1 MKNRFKILGSFAA
14 LMFAAIFSSCMALF
28 DQDEVPSS
36 YKVECYLQNIADD
49 AYTINTAL
57 TQEHSGIAGK
67 VSDFVP
73 KTLQG
78 FTAKDVEQKTIR
90 TDRTTVLKVYYDRN
104 LITLSFNTDGGN
116 AVTPITGKFGA
127 AVTKPANPVKTGYVF
142 NRFEPEFPK
151 TMPNTNTTY
160 TAKWTAGEGTAYKIE
175 HYKQNIEDD
184 NYTLES
190 SDTETK
196 TGTTGSSTA
205 AAAKTYTGFTAKPV
219 TQQTIAPDGSTIVKI
234 YYDRKTATL
243 SFNTDGGNAITPITG
258 KFGAAVTKPA
268 NPAKTGY
275 TFASW
280 TPLIP
285 TVMPAEDAV
294 FTAVWANAT
303 NTAYK
308 IEHYKQNIENDNY
321 TLESSD
327 TETKTGTTGSTTA
340 AAAKTYTGFTAK
352 PVTQQTIAPD
362 GSTIVKIYYDRKT
375 ATLSFN
381 TNGGN
386 AITPITGKFGAAVT
400 KPANPAKTGYT
411 FASWTPLIPTV
422 MPAEDAAYTANWTAN
437 TYKIVFNANGGDGTM
452 AAQSFTYDTAQNLKA
467 NTFTKTGYNF
477 NGWTTENGSTNYS
490 AEQSLINL
498 TAENNAVI
506 TLYAKWKIAKYQVN
520 FSAEGGNGS
529 LSASI
534 DGNPFT
540 GGEVEYGKTVVFTA
554 TPNAKFHV
562 DTWTILGGTFQTGGA
577 DEEEA
582 SVKITAAT
590 TVKVSFILYKK
601 VPFEKLNAY
610 LSTASASE
618 VNYIEVTGLKASDL
632 KGVISFDGNST
643 PSALGKIFRDNAS
656 KKISLK
662 LPKEITGLT
671 DMSSCF
677 FACNN
682 LVQIS
687 EIPSSVTIMAAC
699 FYGCTRLTQA
709 PVIPN
714 SVTNMASCFYGCT
727 RLTQAPVIPNSVTNM
742 TTCFTGCTSLT
753 QAPVIPNSVTD
764 MNYCFTGCTSLTQ
777 APVIPNSVTYMYGCF
792 RNCTSLTQAPVIP
805 SSVTSMTS
813 CFYGC
818 TSLTQAPVIP
828 NSVRDMHECFRD
840 CTSLTQAPV
849 IPNSVTNM
857 FCCFA
862 DCTSLTQAPVISS
875 SVTDMVGCFRN
886 CTSLTQAPVVPNS
899 VTHMGYCFYGCTSL
913 TQAPV
918 IPSSVI
924 SMTSC
929 FYGCTSL
936 IQAPV
941 IPNSVTDMAS
951 CFRSC
956 TSLTTVT
963 LKCSYNDRYHR
974 FEDVFKDC
982 TNLSAGSIKVPAGQL
997 SVYQSHAS
1005 YMGAQSN
1012 WFVAE

>member
-49 AYTINTAL
+49 AYTINTAM

-90 TDRTTVLKVYYDRN
+90 TDRTTVLKIYYDRN

-196 TGTTGSSTA
+196 TGTTGSTTA
-205 AAAKTYTGFTAKPV
+205 AAAKAYTGFSAKPV

-243 SFNTDGGNAITPITG
+243 SFNTDGGNAVTPITG

-327 TETKTGTTGSTTA
+327 TETKTGTTGNATA

-362 GSTIVKIYYDRKT
+362 GSTIVKIYYDRKI

-386 AITPITGKFGAAVT
+386 AVTPITGKFGAAVT

-452 AAQSFTYDTAQNLKA
+452 ADQSFTYDTAQNLKA

-477 NGWTTENGSTNYS
+477 DGWTTENGGTNYS

-540 GGEVEYGKTVVFTA
+540 GGDVEYGKTVVFTA

-562 DTWTILGGTFQTGGA
+562 DTWTISGGTFQTGGA

-632 KGVISFDGNST
+632 KGDRGASWKTS
-643 PSALGKIFRDNAS
+643 PLGKILNENPS

-671 DMSSCF
+671 DMSACF
-677 FACNN
+677 FNCKN
-682 LVQIS
+682 LVQIP
-687 EIPSSVTIMAAC
+687 E
-699 FYGCTRLTQA
+699 
-709 PVIPN
+709 IPN
-714 SVTNMASCFYGCT
+714 SVTHMGFCFG
-727 RLTQAPVIPNSVTNM
+727 
-742 TTCFTGCTSLT
+742 GCTSLT
-753 QAPVIPNSVTD
+753 QAPVIQNGVTN
-764 MNYCFTGCTSLTQ
+764 MGCCFYNCTSLTQ
-777 APVIPNSVTYMYGCF
+777 VPVIPNSVTNMEECF
-792 RNCTSLTQAPVIP
+792 CGCTSLTQAPVIP
-805 SSVTSMTS
+805 SSVTHMGI
-813 CFYGC
+813 CFSG
-818 TSLTQAPVIP
+818 
-828 NSVRDMHECFRD
+828 

-857 FCCFA
+857 
-862 DCTSLTQAPVISS
+862 LE
-875 SVTDMVGCFRN
+875 CFR
-886 CTSLTQAPVVPNS
+886 
-899 VTHMGYCFYGCTSL
+899 GCTSL
-913 TQAPV
+913 TQSPV
-918 IPSSVI
+918 IPNSVTG
-924 SMTSC
+924 MYEC
-929 FYGCTSL
+929 FRGCKSL
-936 IQAPV
+936 TQAPV
-941 IPNSVTDMAS
+941 IPNSVTDMGYCFYGCKSLTQAPVIPNS
-951 CFRSC
+951 VTAMGYCFRDC

-963 LKCSYNDRYHR
+963 LKCSYNYNSLDAFYG
-974 FEDVFKDC
+974 C

-997 SVYQSHAS
+997 QTYKDNAS
-1005 YMGAQSN
+1005 NMGAQSN

>member
-49 AYTINTAL
+49 AYTIDAAL

-73 KTLQG
+73 KILQG

-90 TDRTTVLKVYYDRN
+90 TDRTTVLKIYYDRN

-116 AVTPITGKFGA
+116 AITPITGKFGA
-127 AVTKPANPVKTGYVF
+127 AVTKPANPAKTGYVF

-175 HYKQNIEDD
+175 HYRQNIEDD

-196 TGTTGSSTA
+196 TGTTGSTTA

-243 SFNTDGGNAITPITG
+243 SFNTDGGNAVTPITG

-308 IEHYKQNIENDNY
+308 IEHYKQNIEDDNY

-381 TNGGN
+381 TDGGN
-386 AITPITGKFGAAVT
+386 AVTPITGKFGAAVT

-437 TYKIVFNANGGDGTM
+437 TYKIVFNANGGNGTM
-452 AAQSFTYDTAQNLKA
+452 ADQSFTYDTAQNLKA

-477 NGWTTENGSTNYS
+477 DGWTTENGGTNYS

-632 KGVISFDGNST
+632 KGDWDSLKTS
-643 PSALGKIFRDNAS
+643 PLGEIFRYNAS

-671 DMSSCF
+671 NMELCF
-677 FACNN
+677 YNCKN

-687 EIPSSVTIMAAC
+687 EIP
-699 FYGCTRLTQA
+699 
-709 PVIPN
+709 N
-714 SVTNMASCFYGCT
+714 SVINMDCCF
-727 RLTQAPVIPNSVTNM
+727 S
-742 TTCFTGCTSLT
+742 
-753 QAPVIPNSVTD
+753 
-764 MNYCFTGCTSLTQ
+764 GCTSLTQ
-777 APVIPNSVTYMYGCF
+777 APVIPNSVTYMG
-792 RNCTSLTQAPVIP
+792 
-805 SSVTSMTS
+805 S
-813 CFYGC
+813 CFSGC

-828 NSVRDMHECFRD
+828 NSVTYMNTCF
-840 CTSLTQAPV
+840 S
-849 IPNSVTNM
+849 
-857 FCCFA
+857 
-862 DCTSLTQAPVISS
+862 
-875 SVTDMVGCFRN
+875 G
-886 CTSLTQAPVVPNS
+886 
-899 VTHMGYCFYGCTSL
+899 
-913 TQAPV
+913 
-918 IPSSVI
+918 
-924 SMTSC
+924 
-929 FYGCTSL
+929 
-936 IQAPV
+936 
-941 IPNSVTDMAS
+941 
-951 CFRSC
+951 C

-963 LKCSYNDRYHR
+963 LKCSYDYYFHDT
-974 FEDVFKDC
+974 FYGC

-997 SVYQSHAS
+997 QTYKDNAS
-1005 YMGAQSN
+1005 RMRAQSN

>member
-49 AYTINTAL
+49 AYTINTAM

-90 TDRTTVLKVYYDRN
+90 TDRTTVLKIYYDRN

-116 AVTPITGKFGA
+116 AITPITGKFGA
-127 AVTKPANPVKTGYVF
+127 AVTKPANPAKTGYVF

-196 TGTTGSSTA
+196 TGTTGS
-205 AAAKTYTGFTAKPV
+205 
-219 TQQTIAPDGSTIVKI
+219 
-234 YYDRKTATL
+234 
-243 SFNTDGGNAITPITG
+243 
-258 KFGAAVTKPA
+258 
-268 NPAKTGY
+268 
-275 TFASW
+275 
-280 TPLIP
+280 
-285 TVMPAEDAV
+285 
-294 FTAVWANAT
+294 
-303 NTAYK
+303 
-308 IEHYKQNIENDNY
+308 
-321 TLESSD
+321 
-327 TETKTGTTGSTTA
+327 TTA

-352 PVTQQTIAPD
+352 PVSQQTIAPD

-386 AITPITGKFGAAVT
+386 AVTPITGKFGAAVT

-452 AAQSFTYDTAQNLKA
+452 ADQSFTYDTAQNLKA

-477 NGWTTENGSTNYS
+477 NGWTTENGGTNYS

-540 GGEVEYGKTVVFTA
+540 GGDVEYGKTVVFTA
-554 TPNAKFHV
+554 APNAKFHV

-590 TVKVSFILYKK
+590 TVKVSFSLYKK

-632 KGVISFDGNST
+632 KGDISLDGIST

-671 DMSSCF
+671 NMELCF
-677 FACNN
+677 FDCKN

-687 EIPSSVTIMAAC
+687 EIPSSI
-699 FYGCTRLTQA
+699 
-709 PVIPN
+709 
-714 SVTNMASCFYGCT
+714 TNMFCCFAVCT
-727 RLTQAPVIPNSVTNM
+727 SLTQAPVIPNSVTNM
-742 TTCFTGCTSLT
+742 TFCFYGCTSLTQAPVIPNSVTNMRSCFCGCTSLTQAPVIPNSVTNMTFCFYGCTSLT

-764 MNYCFTGCTSLTQ
+764 MRG
-777 APVIPNSVTYMYGCF
+777 
-792 RNCTSLTQAPVIP
+792 
-805 SSVTSMTS
+805 

-828 NSVRDMHECFRD
+828 NSVTSMYECFYGCTSLTQAPVIPNSVTNMFYCFAGCTSLTQAPVIPNSVTSMPGCFSGCTSLTQAPVIPNSVTSMGGCFRD

-849 IPNSVTNM
+849 IPNSVT
-857 FCCFA
+857 
-862 DCTSLTQAPVISS
+862 S
-875 SVTDMVGCFRN
+875 
-886 CTSLTQAPVVPNS
+886 
-899 VTHMGYCFYGCTSL
+899 MGGCFYGCTSL

-918 IPSSVI
+918 IP
-924 SMTSC
+924 
-929 FYGCTSL
+929 
-936 IQAPV
+936 
-941 IPNSVTDMAS
+941 NSVTYMPS

-963 LKCSYNDRYHR
+963 LKCSCYYYDSHNAFYG
-974 FEDVFKDC
+974 C

-997 SVYQSHAS
+997 SVYQSHAND
-1005 YMGAQSN
+1005 MGAQSN

>member
-190 SDTETK
+190 SGTETK
-196 TGTTGSSTA
+196 TGTTGSTTA
-205 AAAKTYTGFTAKPV
+205 AAAKAYTGFTAKPV

-234 YYDRKTATL
+234 YYDRK
-243 SFNTDGGNAITPITG
+243 I
-258 KFGAAVTKPA
+258 
-268 NPAKTGY
+268 
-275 TFASW
+275 
-280 TPLIP
+280 
-285 TVMPAEDAV
+285 
-294 FTAVWANAT
+294 
-303 NTAYK
+303 
-308 IEHYKQNIENDNY
+308 
-321 TLESSD
+321 
-327 TETKTGTTGSTTA
+327 
-340 AAAKTYTGFTAK
+340 
-352 PVTQQTIAPD
+352 
-362 GSTIVKIYYDRKT
+362 

-477 NGWTTENGSTNYS
+477 DGWTTENGGTNYS

-554 TPNAKFHV
+554 APNAKFHV

-590 TVKVSFILYKK
+590 TVKVSFSLYKK

-632 KGVISFDGNST
+632 KGDIALDGNST

-671 DMSSCF
+671 DMSACF
-677 FACNN
+677 LKCKN

-687 EIPSSVTIMAAC
+687 EIP
-699 FYGCTRLTQA
+699 
-709 PVIPN
+709 N
-714 SVTNMASCFYGCT
+714 SVINMNCCF
-727 RLTQAPVIPNSVTNM
+727 SS
-742 TTCFTGCTSLT
+742 CTSLT
-753 QAPVIPNSVTD
+753 QAPVIPNSVTNMSD
-764 MNYCFTGCTSLTQ
+764 CFYGCTSLTQ
-777 APVIPNSVTYMYGCF
+777 APVIPNSVTYM
-792 RNCTSLTQAPVIP
+792 N
-805 SSVTSMTS
+805 S
-813 CFYGC
+813 CFSGC

-828 NSVRDMHECFRD
+828 NSVMDMGYCFSH

-849 IPNSVTNM
+849 IPNSVTYM
-857 FCCFA
+857 CCCF
-862 DCTSLTQAPVISS
+862 S
-875 SVTDMVGCFRN
+875 G
-886 CTSLTQAPVVPNS
+886 
-899 VTHMGYCFYGCTSL
+899 
-913 TQAPV
+913 
-918 IPSSVI
+918 
-924 SMTSC
+924 
-929 FYGCTSL
+929 
-936 IQAPV
+936 
-941 IPNSVTDMAS
+941 
-951 CFRSC
+951 C

-963 LKCSYNDRYHR
+963 LKCNYNNYGFR

-982 TNLSAGSIKVPAGQL
+982 TNLSAGSIKVPAEQL
-997 SVYQSHAS
+997 QTYKDNAS
-1005 YMGAQSN
+1005 RMRAQPN

>member
-90 TDRTTVLKVYYDRN
+90 TDRTTVLKIYYDRN

-127 AVTKPANPVKTGYVF
+127 AVTKPANPAKTGYVF

-190 SDTETK
+190 S
-196 TGTTGSSTA
+196 
-205 AAAKTYTGFTAKPV
+205 
-219 TQQTIAPDGSTIVKI
+219 
-234 YYDRKTATL
+234 
-243 SFNTDGGNAITPITG
+243 N
-258 KFGAAVTKPA
+258 
-268 NPAKTGY
+268 
-275 TFASW
+275 
-280 TPLIP
+280 
-285 TVMPAEDAV
+285 
-294 FTAVWANAT
+294 
-303 NTAYK
+303 
-308 IEHYKQNIENDNY
+308 
-321 TLESSD
+321 

-352 PVTQQTIAPD
+352 PVTQHTIAPD
-362 GSTIVKIYYDRKT
+362 GSTIVKIYYDRKI

-452 AAQSFTYDTAQNLKA
+452 ADQSFTYDTAQNLKA

-477 NGWTTENGSTNYS
+477 NGWTTENGGTNYS

-554 TPNAKFHV
+554 APNAKFHV
-562 DTWTILGGTFQTGGA
+562 DTWTILGGIFQTGGA

-590 TVKVSFILYKK
+590 TVKVSFSLYKK

-610 LSTASASE
+610 LSIASASE

-632 KGVISFDGNST
+632 KGDWASWKTS
-643 PSALGKIFRDNAS
+643 PLGKILNDNAS

-662 LPKEITGLT
+662 LPKEITFLT
-671 DMSSCF
+671 DMDLCF
-677 FACNN
+677 YNCKN

-687 EIPSSVTIMAAC
+687 EIPNGVIYMSRC
-699 FYGCTRLTQA
+699 FSGCESLTQA

-714 SVTNMASCFYGCT
+714 SIKNMHECF
-727 RLTQAPVIPNSVTNM
+727 R
-742 TTCFTGCTSLT
+742 GCTSLT
-753 QAPVIPNSVTD
+753 QAPVIPNRVTD
-764 MNYCFTGCTSLTQ
+764 ME
-777 APVIPNSVTYMYGCF
+777 GCF
-792 RNCTSLTQAPVIP
+792 LNCTSLTQAPVIP
-805 SSVTSMTS
+805 SSVTNMEG
-813 CFYGC
+813 CFLNC

-828 NSVRDMHECFRD
+828 SSVTYMHHCFSGCKSLTQAPVIPNRVTHMEGCFRN

-857 FCCFA
+857 YECF
-862 DCTSLTQAPVISS
+862 S
-875 SVTDMVGCFRN
+875 
-886 CTSLTQAPVVPNS
+886 
-899 VTHMGYCFYGCTSL
+899 GCTSL

-918 IPSSVI
+918 IPSSVTN
-924 SMTSC
+924 MPHC
-929 FYGCTSL
+929 FSGCKSL
-936 IQAPV
+936 TQAPV
-941 IPNSVTDMAS
+941 IPNSVTNMPF
-951 CFRSC
+951 CFSGC
-956 TSLTTVT
+956 KSLTTVT
-963 LKCSYNDRYHR
+963 LKCSYNYS
-974 FEDVFKDC
+974 FNAFYGC

-997 SVYQSHAS
+997 QTYKDNAS
-1005 YMGAQSN
+1005 RMGAHPN

>member
-90 TDRTTVLKVYYDRN
+90 TDRTTVLKIYYDRN

-116 AVTPITGKFGA
+116 AITPITGKFGA
-127 AVTKPANPVKTGYVF
+127 AVTKPANPAKTGYVF

-175 HYKQNIEDD
+175 HYKQNIEND

-196 TGTTGSSTA
+196 TGTTGSATA

-243 SFNTDGGNAITPITG
+243 SFNTNGGNAVTPITG

-321 TLESSD
+321 TLESSN
-327 TETKTGTTGSTTA
+327 TETKTGTTGNATA

-362 GSTIVKIYYDRKT
+362 GSTIVKIYYDRKI

-386 AITPITGKFGAAVT
+386 AVTPITGKFGAAVT

-477 NGWTTENGSTNYS
+477 DGWTTENGGTNYS

-577 DEEEA
+577 DEEGA

-590 TVKVSFILYKK
+590 TVKVSFSLYKK

-632 KGVISFDGNST
+632 KGDIGASLLLE
-643 PSALGKIFRDNAS
+643 PSPLGKILNDNAS

-671 DMSSCF
+671 DMSACF
-677 FACNN
+677 LKCKN

-687 EIPSSVTIMAAC
+687 EIPNGVINMNCCFSSC
-699 FYGCTRLTQA
+699 KSLTQA
-709 PVIPN
+709 PVIPS
-714 SVTNMASCFYGCT
+714 SVGNMGYCFGDCT
-727 RLTQAPVIPNSVTNM
+727 SLTHAPVIPSSVRNM
-742 TTCFTGCTSLT
+742 SGCFHSCTSLT
-753 QAPVIPNSVTD
+753 QAPVIPNSVTN
-764 MNYCFTGCTSLTQ
+764 MNSCFHSCKSLTQ
-777 APVIPNSVTYMYGCF
+777 APVIPNSVTDMEY
-792 RNCTSLTQAPVIP
+792 
-805 SSVTSMTS
+805 

-828 NSVRDMHECFRD
+828 NSVTNMYECFYG

-857 FCCFA
+857 C
-862 DCTSLTQAPVISS
+862 D
-875 SVTDMVGCFRN
+875 
-886 CTSLTQAPVVPNS
+886 
-899 VTHMGYCFYGCTSL
+899 CFYGCTSL

-918 IPSSVI
+918 IPSSVTN
-924 SMTSC
+924 MGGC

-936 IQAPV
+936 TQAPVIPNSVTNMNSCFHSCTSLTQAPV
-941 IPNSVTDMAS
+941 IPNSVTDMRH
-951 CFRSC
+951 CFSGCTSLTQAPVVPNSVTNMYECFLNC

-963 LKCSYNDRYHR
+963 LKCSYNYNSRDA
-974 FEDVFKDC
+974 FTGC
-982 TNLSAGSIKVPAGQL
+982 TKLTAGSIKVPAGQL

>member
-49 AYTINTAL
+49 AYTINTAM

-90 TDRTTVLKVYYDRN
+90 TDRTTVLKIYYDRN

-116 AVTPITGKFGA
+116 AITPITGKFGA

-196 TGTTGSSTA
+196 TGTTG
-205 AAAKTYTGFTAKPV
+205 
-219 TQQTIAPDGSTIVKI
+219 
-234 YYDRKTATL
+234 
-243 SFNTDGGNAITPITG
+243 NA
-258 KFGAAVTKPA
+258 
-268 NPAKTGY
+268 
-275 TFASW
+275 
-280 TPLIP
+280 
-285 TVMPAEDAV
+285 
-294 FTAVWANAT
+294 
-303 NTAYK
+303 
-308 IEHYKQNIENDNY
+308 
-321 TLESSD
+321 
-327 TETKTGTTGSTTA
+327 TA

-386 AITPITGKFGAAVT
+386 AVTPITGKFGAAVT

-452 AAQSFTYDTAQNLKA
+452 ADQSFTYDTAQNLKA

-477 NGWTTENGSTNYS
+477 DGWTTENGGTNYS

-590 TVKVSFILYKK
+590 TVKVSFSLYKK

-632 KGVISFDGNST
+632 KGDRASLN
-643 PSALGKIFRDNAS
+643 PSPLGEIFRYNAS

-677 FACNN
+677 FDCNN

-687 EIPSSVTIMAAC
+687 EIPNSVTDMTSC
-699 FYGCTRLTQA
+699 FYYCTSLTQA

-714 SVTNMASCFYGCT
+714 SVTNMKGCFFGCKN
-727 RLTQAPVIPNSVTNM
+727 LTQAPVIPNSVTSMGGCFCGCTSLTQAPAIPNSVTNM
-742 TTCFTGCTSLT
+742 TSCFYGCTSLAQAPVISNSVTNMHSCFKDCTSLTQAPVIPNSVRNMYECFRGCTSLT
-753 QAPVIPNSVTD
+753 QAPVIPNSVTN
-764 MNYCFTGCTSLTQ
+764 MAFCFSGCTSLAQAPVIPNSVTYMEVCFRYCTSLTQ
-777 APVIPNSVTYMYGCF
+777 APVIPN
-792 RNCTSLTQAPVIP
+792 
-805 SSVTSMTS
+805 SVTSMTS

-828 NSVRDMHECFRD
+828 NSV
-840 CTSLTQAPV
+840 
-849 IPNSVTNM
+849 TNM
-857 FCCFA
+857 
-862 DCTSLTQAPVISS
+862 
-875 SVTDMVGCFRN
+875 
-886 CTSLTQAPVVPNS
+886 
-899 VTHMGYCFYGCTSL
+899 HKCFYG
-913 TQAPV
+913 
-918 IPSSVI
+918 
-924 SMTSC
+924 
-929 FYGCTSL
+929 
-936 IQAPV
+936 
-941 IPNSVTDMAS
+941 
-951 CFRSC
+951 C

-963 LKCSYNDRYHR
+963 LKCSCYYYDSHNAFYG
-974 FEDVFKDC
+974 C

-1005 YMGAQSN
+1005 DMGAQPN

>member
-127 AVTKPANPVKTGYVF
+127 AVTKPANPAKTGYVF

-196 TGTTGSSTA
+196 TGTTGS
-205 AAAKTYTGFTAKPV
+205 
-219 TQQTIAPDGSTIVKI
+219 
-234 YYDRKTATL
+234 
-243 SFNTDGGNAITPITG
+243 
-258 KFGAAVTKPA
+258 
-268 NPAKTGY
+268 
-275 TFASW
+275 
-280 TPLIP
+280 
-285 TVMPAEDAV
+285 
-294 FTAVWANAT
+294 
-303 NTAYK
+303 
-308 IEHYKQNIENDNY
+308 
-321 TLESSD
+321 
-327 TETKTGTTGSTTA
+327 TTA

-362 GSTIVKIYYDRKT
+362 GSTIVKIYYDRKI

-386 AITPITGKFGAAVT
+386 AVTPITGKFGAAVT

-411 FASWTPLIPTV
+411 FTSWTPLIPTV

-477 NGWTTENGSTNYS
+477 DGWTTENGGTNYS

-554 TPNAKFHV
+554 APNAKFHV
-562 DTWTILGGTFQTGGA
+562 DTWTISGGTFQTGGA

-590 TVKVSFILYKK
+590 TVKVSFSLYKK

-618 VNYIEVTGLKASDL
+618 VNYIEVTGLKAGDL
-632 KGVISFDGNST
+632 KGDWASLKTS
-643 PSALGKIFRDNAS
+643 PLGEIFRYNAS

-671 DMSSCF
+671 DMSACF
-677 FACNN
+677 CTCNN

-687 EIPSSVTIMAAC
+687 EIPNGVTNMDYCFCAC
-699 FYGCTRLTQA
+699 TSLTQA

-714 SVTNMASCFYGCT
+714 SVINMESCFHICT
-727 RLTQAPVIPNSVTNM
+727 SLTQAPAIPNSITDM
-742 TTCFTGCTSLT
+742 KGCFSRCTSLT
-753 QAPVIPNSVTD
+753 QAPVIPNSVTNMD
-764 MNYCFTGCTSLTQ
+764 YCFCACTSLTQ
-777 APVIPNSVTYMYGCF
+777 APVIPNSVT
-792 RNCTSLTQAPVIP
+792 
-805 SSVTSMTS
+805 SMHS
-813 CFYGC
+813 CF
-818 TSLTQAPVIP
+818 
-828 NSVRDMHECFRD
+828 ED

-857 FCCFA
+857 YECFRG
-862 DCTSLTQAPVISS
+862 CTSLTQAPVIQNG
-875 SVTDMVGCFRN
+875 VTNMYECFRG
-886 CTSLTQAPVVPNS
+886 CTSLTQAPVIPNS
-899 VTHMGYCFYGCTSL
+899 VTNMGYCFRGCTSL

-918 IPSSVI
+918 IPSSVE
-924 SMTSC
+924 SMREC
-929 FYGCTSL
+929 FCDCKK
-936 IQAPV
+936 I
-941 IPNSVTDMAS
+941 
-951 CFRSC
+951 
-956 TSLTTVT
+956 TTVT
-963 LKCSYNDRYHR
+963 LKCNYNDRYLR

-1005 YMGAQSN
+1005 HMSAQSN

>member
-49 AYTINTAL
+49 AYTIDAAL

-90 TDRTTVLKVYYDRN
+90 TDRTTVLKIYYDRN
-104 LITLSFNTDGGN
+104 LITLSFNTD
-116 AVTPITGKFGA
+116 
-127 AVTKPANPVKTGYVF
+127 
-142 NRFEPEFPK
+142 
-151 TMPNTNTTY
+151 
-160 TAKWTAGEGTAYKIE
+160 
-175 HYKQNIEDD
+175 
-184 NYTLES
+184 
-190 SDTETK
+190 
-196 TGTTGSSTA
+196 
-205 AAAKTYTGFTAKPV
+205 
-219 TQQTIAPDGSTIVKI
+219 
-234 YYDRKTATL
+234 
-243 SFNTDGGNAITPITG
+243 
-258 KFGAAVTKPA
+258 
-268 NPAKTGY
+268 
-275 TFASW
+275 
-280 TPLIP
+280 
-285 TVMPAEDAV
+285 
-294 FTAVWANAT
+294 
-303 NTAYK
+303 
-308 IEHYKQNIENDNY
+308 
-321 TLESSD
+321 
-327 TETKTGTTGSTTA
+327 
-340 AAAKTYTGFTAK
+340 
-352 PVTQQTIAPD
+352 
-362 GSTIVKIYYDRKT
+362 
-375 ATLSFN
+375 
-381 TNGGN
+381 GGN

-477 NGWTTENGSTNYS
+477 DGWTTENGGTNYS

-554 TPNAKFHV
+554 APNAKFHV

-590 TVKVSFILYKK
+590 TVKVSFSLYKK

-632 KGVISFDGNST
+632 RGEQAPWKTS
-643 PSALGKIFRDNAS
+643 PLGKILNENPS
-656 KKISLK
+656 KNISLK

-671 DMSSCF
+671 DMSACF
-677 FACNN
+677 FNCKN
-682 LVQIS
+682 LVQIP
-687 EIPSSVTIMAAC
+687 E
-699 FYGCTRLTQA
+699 
-709 PVIPN
+709 IPN
-714 SVTNMASCFYGCT
+714 SVTNMEGCFYG
-727 RLTQAPVIPNSVTNM
+727 
-742 TTCFTGCTSLT
+742 GCTSL
-753 QAPVIPNSVTD
+753 A
-764 MNYCFTGCTSLTQ
+764 
-777 APVIPNSVTYMYGCF
+777 
-792 RNCTSLTQAPVIP
+792 
-805 SSVTSMTS
+805 
-813 CFYGC
+813 
-818 TSLTQAPVIP
+818 
-828 NSVRDMHECFRD
+828 
-840 CTSLTQAPV
+840 QAPV

-857 FCCFA
+857 FCCF
-862 DCTSLTQAPVISS
+862 S
-875 SVTDMVGCFRN
+875 
-886 CTSLTQAPVVPNS
+886 
-899 VTHMGYCFYGCTSL
+899 GCTSL

-918 IPSSVI
+918 IPNSTTN
-924 SMTSC
+924 MHEC
-929 FYGCTSL
+929 FDCCTSL
-936 IQAPV
+936 TQAPSIPNSVTSMGYCFSGCKSLTQAPV
-941 IPNSVTDMAS
+941 IPSSVTYMCE
-951 CFRSC
+951 CFRGC

-963 LKCSYNDRYHR
+963 LKCSYNYSYSA
-974 FEDVFKDC
+974 FNSVFKDC

-997 SVYQSHAS
+997 QTYKDNAS
-1005 YMGAQSN
+1005 RMRAQPN

>member
-127 AVTKPANPVKTGYVF
+127 AVTKPAN
-142 NRFEPEFPK
+142 
-151 TMPNTNTTY
+151 
-160 TAKWTAGEGTAYKIE
+160 
-175 HYKQNIEDD
+175 
-184 NYTLES
+184 S
-190 SDTETK
+190 
-196 TGTTGSSTA
+196 
-205 AAAKTYTGFTAKPV
+205 
-219 TQQTIAPDGSTIVKI
+219 
-234 YYDRKTATL
+234 
-243 SFNTDGGNAITPITG
+243 
-258 KFGAAVTKPA
+258 
-268 NPAKTGY
+268 AKTGY

-321 TLESSD
+321 TLESSN
-327 TETKTGTTGSTTA
+327 TETKTGTTGSATA

-362 GSTIVKIYYDRKT
+362 GSTIVKIYYDRKI

-477 NGWTTENGSTNYS
+477 DGWTTENGGTNYS

-554 TPNAKFHV
+554 APNAKFHV

-590 TVKVSFILYKK
+590 TVKVSFSLYKK

-632 KGVISFDGNST
+632 KGDIALDGNST

-671 DMSSCF
+671 DMSACF
-677 FACNN
+677 LKCKN

-687 EIPSSVTIMAAC
+687 EIP
-699 FYGCTRLTQA
+699 
-709 PVIPN
+709 N
-714 SVTNMASCFYGCT
+714 SVINMNCCF
-727 RLTQAPVIPNSVTNM
+727 SS
-742 TTCFTGCTSLT
+742 CTSLT
-753 QAPVIPNSVTD
+753 QAPVIPNSVTNMSD
-764 MNYCFTGCTSLTQ
+764 CFYGCTSLTQ
-777 APVIPNSVTYMYGCF
+777 APVIPNSVTYM
-792 RNCTSLTQAPVIP
+792 N
-805 SSVTSMTS
+805 S
-813 CFYGC
+813 CFSGC

-828 NSVRDMHECFRD
+828 NSVMDMGYCFSH

-849 IPNSVTNM
+849 IPNSVTYM
-857 FCCFA
+857 CCCF
-862 DCTSLTQAPVISS
+862 S
-875 SVTDMVGCFRN
+875 G
-886 CTSLTQAPVVPNS
+886 
-899 VTHMGYCFYGCTSL
+899 
-913 TQAPV
+913 
-918 IPSSVI
+918 
-924 SMTSC
+924 
-929 FYGCTSL
+929 
-936 IQAPV
+936 
-941 IPNSVTDMAS
+941 
-951 CFRSC
+951 C

-963 LKCSYNDRYHR
+963 LKCNYNNYGFR

-982 TNLSAGSIKVPAGQL
+982 TNLSAGSIKVPAEQL
-997 SVYQSHAS
+997 QTYKDNAS
-1005 YMGAQSN
+1005 RMRAQPN

>member
-49 AYTINTAL
+49 AYTINTAM

-90 TDRTTVLKVYYDRN
+90 TDHTTVLKVYYDRN

-116 AVTPITGKFGA
+116 AITPITGKFGA
-127 AVTKPANPVKTGYVF
+127 AVTKPANPAKTGYVF

-196 TGTTGSSTA
+196 TGTTGSTTA

-243 SFNTDGGNAITPITG
+243 SFNTDGGNAVTPITG

-321 TLESSD
+321 TLESSN
-327 TETKTGTTGSTTA
+327 TETKTGTTGNATA

-386 AITPITGKFGAAVT
+386 AVTPITGKFGAAVT

-477 NGWTTENGSTNYS
+477 DGWTTENGGTNYS

-506 TLYAKWKIAKYQVN
+506 TLYAKWKIAKYQVH

-554 TPNAKFHV
+554 APNAKFHV

-610 LSTASASE
+610 LSTASARE
-618 VNYIEVTGLKASDL
+618 VNYIEVTGLKAGDL
-632 KGVISFDGNST
+632 KGDRASWTTS
-643 PSALGKIFRDNAS
+643 PLGKILNENPRKN
-656 KKISLK
+656 ISLK

-671 DMSSCF
+671 DMELCF
-677 FACNN
+677 YNCKN

-699 FYGCTRLTQA
+699 FYGCTSLAQA

-714 SVTNMASCFYGCT
+714 SVRNMGRCFYDCT
-727 RLTQAPVIPNSVTNM
+727 RLTQAPVIPNSVT
-742 TTCFTGCTSLT
+742 
-753 QAPVIPNSVTD
+753 D
-764 MNYCFTGCTSLTQ
+764 MGYS
-777 APVIPNSVTYMYGCF
+777 F
-792 RNCTSLTQAPVIP
+792 R
-805 SSVTSMTS
+805 
-813 CFYGC
+813 G
-818 TSLTQAPVIP
+818 
-828 NSVRDMHECFRD
+828 

-857 FCCFA
+857 DKCFCICTSLTQAPAIPNSVTNMEGCFLSCRSLTQA
-862 DCTSLTQAPVISS
+862 PAIPNSVTNMKSCFYDCTRLTQAPVIPSSVTDMEDCFWGCKSLTQAPVIPNSVTNMDSCFSLCTSLTQAPVIPNSVTNMRGCFRS
-875 SVTDMVGCFRN
+875 CTSLMQAPVIPNSVTDMYECF
-886 CTSLTQAPVVPNS
+886 S
-899 VTHMGYCFYGCTSL
+899 GCTSL

-918 IPSSVI
+918 IPNSVE
-924 SMTSC
+924 SMWAC
-929 FYGCTSL
+929 FSGCTSL
-936 IQAPV
+936 TQAPV
-941 IPNSVTDMAS
+941 IPNSVTHMVG

-963 LKCSYNDRYHR
+963 LKCNYNYGYLR

-982 TNLSAGSIKVPAGQL
+982 TNLSAGSIKVPAWQL

-1005 YMGAQSN
+1005 NMGAQSN

>member
-49 AYTINTAL
+49 AYTINTAM

-90 TDRTTVLKVYYDRN
+90 TDRTTVLKIYYDRN

-116 AVTPITGKFGA
+116 AITPITGKFGA
-127 AVTKPANPVKTGYVF
+127 AVTKPANPAKTGYVF

-190 SDTETK
+190 SNTETK
-196 TGTTGSSTA
+196 TGTTGSTTA
-205 AAAKTYTGFTAKPV
+205 AAAKAYTGFTAKPV

-258 KFGAAVTKPA
+258 
-268 NPAKTGY
+268 
-275 TFASW
+275 
-280 TPLIP
+280 
-285 TVMPAEDAV
+285 
-294 FTAVWANAT
+294 
-303 NTAYK
+303 
-308 IEHYKQNIENDNY
+308 
-321 TLESSD
+321 
-327 TETKTGTTGSTTA
+327 
-340 AAAKTYTGFTAK
+340 
-352 PVTQQTIAPD
+352 
-362 GSTIVKIYYDRKT
+362 R
-375 ATLSFN
+375 
-381 TNGGN
+381 
-386 AITPITGKFGAAVT
+386 FGAAVT

-452 AAQSFTYDTAQNLKA
+452 ADQSFTYDTAQNLKA

-477 NGWTTENGSTNYS
+477 DGWTTENGGTNYS

-554 TPNAKFHV
+554 APNAKFHV

-590 TVKVSFILYKK
+590 TVKVSFSLYKK

-632 KGVISFDGNST
+632 KGDRASSKT
-643 PSALGKIFRDNAS
+643 SPLGKILNDNAS

-671 DMSSCF
+671 NMELCF
-677 FACNN
+677 YNCKN

-687 EIPSSVTIMAAC
+687 EIPNSVTNMEGC
-699 FYGCTRLTQA
+699 FVGCTSLTQAPVIPNSTTNMFCCFSGCTSLIQAPAIPNSVTNMNLCFCCCTSLTQA

-714 SVTNMASCFYGCT
+714 SVTTMGSCFYGCT
-727 RLTQAPVIPNSVTNM
+727 SLTQVPVISSSVTNM
-742 TTCFTGCTSLT
+742 GSCFSRCTSLT

-764 MNYCFTGCTSLTQ
+764 MG
-777 APVIPNSVTYMYGCF
+777 
-792 RNCTSLTQAPVIP
+792 
-805 SSVTSMTS
+805 S
-813 CFYGC
+813 CFYG
-818 TSLTQAPVIP
+818 
-828 NSVRDMHECFRD
+828 
-840 CTSLTQAPV
+840 
-849 IPNSVTNM
+849 
-857 FCCFA
+857 
-862 DCTSLTQAPVISS
+862 
-875 SVTDMVGCFRN
+875 
-886 CTSLTQAPVVPNS
+886 
-899 VTHMGYCFYGCTSL
+899 
-913 TQAPV
+913 
-918 IPSSVI
+918 
-924 SMTSC
+924 
-929 FYGCTSL
+929 
-936 IQAPV
+936 
-941 IPNSVTDMAS
+941 
-951 CFRSC
+951 C

-963 LKCSYNDRYHR
+963 LKCNYNND
-974 FEDVFKDC
+974 FEYAFHGC

-997 SVYQSHAS
+997 SVYQSHAN
-1005 YMGAQSN
+1005 YMVAQPN